1 MPAGWLAQPRMKP
14 RVCDGGEEPRRAL
27 DSSTDGKTFL
37 IDYFLVLS
45 SKGAEGLE
53 GLEGL
58 EGPGGSGRGGFG
70 LRIRYCRLAA
80 NAEMVLM

>member
-53 GLEGL
+53 G
-58 EGPGGSGRGGFG
+58 PGGSGRGGFG